1 MPDAAGGKAA
11 PLRVLHL
18 YANHKWTGPADPA
31 IRCAAA
37 LREVG
42 ADVVFAQAAWQ
53 LPDSEH
59 RMAKELSRQQM
70 PVIGGLEL
78 RRHFR
83 PWRVWRAPRNLRKRL
98 LGGEFNVLHG
108 HQLGDHLIASVAK
121 RGAGNGVVL
130 VRSLYEPRAPDRG
143 WRQRLAFGNT
153 DGVVVPTKAC
163 GQQMQR
169 RFGFPAERVLQ
180 LEPPVNRHRFEA
192 LQGDLRQQL
201 GLADEHVAIG
211 ITARV
216 QPHRQF
222 QLVWEAARRVVDACP
237 QARFVLLGRGDEQH
251 VRRLILEPV
260 ARLGLEQHVLLPGY
274 LDEPDYTLA
283 LRSLQIFLFLVPGS
297 DGTCRAVREAMA
309 AGLPIVTTKRGILP
323 ELVGQR
329 HDGDAREPCGL
340 IYDEVP
346 ELLAEGLVRL
356 VQRPDLRKVLGEA
369 SLVRVRET
377 MDPTVAGRRV
387 LEFYEWLRQNPR

>member
-83 PWRVWRAPRNLRKRL
+83 PWSVWRDARNLRKRL

-180 LEPPVNRHRFEA
+180 LEPP
-192 LQGDLRQQL
+192 
-201 GLADEHVAIG
+201 
-211 ITARV
+211 
-216 QPHRQF
+216 
-222 QLVWEAARRVVDACP
+222 
-237 QARFVLLGRGDEQH
+237 RGDEQH